1 MKKNYAKTSHRF
13 QRFLFLPTNS
23 ITYFKIRKKYGKVS
37 HKIKK
42 KKLNITIY
50 YIYEQI
56 RCK

>member
-13 QRFLFLPTNS
+13 QQFLFLPTIS

-42 KKLNITIY
+42 KEIKYNYLLY
-50 YIYEQI
+50 L
-56 RCK
+56 

>member
-1 MKKNYAKTSHRF
+1 MKKIYDKASHRF
-13 QRFLFLPTNS
+13 QQFLFLPTTS
-23 ITYFKIRKKYGKVS
+23 ITFLKIRKNYGKVS

-56 RCK
+56 RCQ